1 MHFPTLLLNFLPYS
15 ALKVRLAGTDLPG
28 VGGGGEGLGQ
38 AEVKGA
44 SGAGGVQAA
53 ALVCISWGLLVD
65 F

>member
-1 MHFPTLLLNFLPYS
+1 MDGSLGCS
-15 ALKVRLAGTDLPG
+15 AGREKVRLAGTDLPG